1 LANLSKPRPQR
12 QRRQSNIF
20 WRTLGGALGI
30 VLALGLYVR
39 WLSLPWSLGA
49 QTNREVRQL
58 EARLRDRH
66 AENVRYAQHLAY
78 LKSAEG
84 IEAIARSRGYHRP
97 GETVYLQPREKKNER
112 L

>member
-1 LANLSKPRPQR
+1 MANHSKSRPQH

-30 VLALGLYVR
+30 ILALVVYVR

-49 QTNREVRQL
+49 QTNREVRQY
-58 EARLRDRH
+58 ESRLRERH
-66 AENVRYAQHLAY
+66 AENAKYAQHLAY
-78 LKSAEG
+78 LKSSEG

-97 GETVYLQPREKKNER
+97 GETVYLQPSQKKNDH

>member
-12 QRRQSNIF
+12 RQSNFF
-20 WRTLGGALGI
+20 WRTLGGIIGITLGL
-30 VLALGLYVR
+30 VLYVR

-49 QTNREVRQL
+49 QTNREVHQL
-58 EARLRDRH
+58 EARLRERQT
-66 AENVRYAQHLAY
+66 ENAKYAQHLTY
-78 LKSAEG
+78 LKSSEG
-84 IEAIARSRGYHRP
+84 IEAIARSRGYHRA

>member
-1 LANLSKPRPQR
+1 MANLSKSRPQR

-30 VLALGLYVR
+30 TLGLILYVR

-58 EARLRDRH
+58 EVRLHERH
-66 AENVRYAQHLAY
+66 TENVKYAQHLAY
-78 LKSAEG
+78 LKSSEG
-84 IEAIARSRGYHRP
+84 IEAIARSRGYHRA
-97 GETVYLQPREKKNER
+97 GETVYLQPSQKKNDR